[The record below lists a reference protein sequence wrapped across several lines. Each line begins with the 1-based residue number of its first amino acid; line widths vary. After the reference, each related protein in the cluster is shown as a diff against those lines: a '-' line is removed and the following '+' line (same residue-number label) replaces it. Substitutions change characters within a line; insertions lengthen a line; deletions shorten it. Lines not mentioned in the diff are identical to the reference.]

1 MMNDKEALTIEVAS
15 NLLPG
20 SVFLV
25 DGLLFAPISR
35 EGLRCDLINENLVI
49 IALIDSGKI
58 QFKINGTN
66 YEVSQ
71 NEIFAL
77 HPGDIIERFDN
88 DAGATGYFFVCSVN
102 RTIELVRDIDFYRI
116 SLSIKTSPV
125 IRLSN
130 DHFGNI
136 INCARMIDGITS
148 LQNNNTFSSLT
159 CLHLTEAITCEIY
172 EGLKGKEMTEGNKM
186 SRSEIIFRDFLTML
200 SSMPLHQRSVEW
212 YAHKLCISSKYL
224 SETCRKCS
232 GRCASE
238 WIKDYIMFDI
248 RSHLKNSSKSIKEV
262 AHRLG
267 FSSLTFFGKC
277 VRRWFG
283 QSPTELREQ
292 LRNKHPR
299 KIDN

>member
-1 MMNDKEALTIEVAS
+1 MMSDKETLTIEVAARM
-15 NLLPG
+15 LPG
-20 SVFLV
+20 SILLV
-25 DGLLFAPISR
+25 DGLLFAPIKQ
-35 EGLRCDLINENLVI
+35 EGLSCELINENLIVI
-49 IALIDSGKI
+49 AIIDYGKI
-58 QFKINGTN
+58 QFRVNGTD

-88 DAGATGYFFVCSVN
+88 YTGASGYLFVCSVN
-102 RTIELVRDIDFYRI
+102 RTIELVRDVDLYRI
-116 SLSIKTSPV
+116 SMSVKSSPV
-125 IRLSN
+125 IRLCR
-130 DHFGNI
+130 DYFDNI
-136 INCARMIDGITS
+136 IKCARMINDITS
-148 LQNNNTFSSLT
+148 SRQNNVSSSLT

-172 EGLKGKEMTEGNKM
+172 EGLREKEVAEENKM

-212 YAHKLCISSKYL
+212 YANELCISPKYL
-224 SETCRKCS
+224 SEACRKCS

-238 WIKDYIMFDI
+238 WIKDYVMFDI
-248 RSHLKNSSKSIKEV
+248 RSHLKNSSQSIKEV

-283 QSPTELREQ
+283 QSPTELRAH
-292 LRNKHPR
+292 LRNK
-299 KIDN
+299 